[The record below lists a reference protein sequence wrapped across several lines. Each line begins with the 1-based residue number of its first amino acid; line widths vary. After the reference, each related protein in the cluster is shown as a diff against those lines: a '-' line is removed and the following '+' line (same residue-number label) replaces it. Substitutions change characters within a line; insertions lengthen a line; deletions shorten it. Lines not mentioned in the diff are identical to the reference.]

1 MTIQGK
7 FNLQVSK
14 FLEKLEDE
22 MKQIDMMEESRE
34 DQIQNKISRYENY
47 LEKKS
52 RLLPPKS
59 YLLLQVSGS
68 LAILLGK
75 SKKVRALNWLGIFN
89 KFILL

>member
-1 MTIQGK
+1 
-7 FNLQVSK
+7 
-14 FLEKLEDE
+14 
-22 MKQIDMMEESRE
+22 MMEEASE
-34 DQIQNKISRYENY
+34 DQIQSKISRYENY

-75 SKKVRALNWLGIFN
+75 SKKVRFLNWFGFLNKVIFPAGKHAAN
-89 KFILL
+89 NYKATEFD

>member
-1 MTIQGK
+1 MNFNGK
-7 FNLQVSK
+7 CYVQVSK

-22 MKQIDMMEESRE
+22 MKQIDMMEEDSE
-34 DQIQNKISRYENY
+34 DKIQDKISRYESY

-75 SKKVRALNWLGIFN
+75 SKKVRFLH
-89 KFILL
+89 